1 MVADGRG
8 RGDARG
14 GAAGPGADGRPGAP
28 LLAVEGLVAGYG
40 RLPVLRGVDFGV
52 GAGEVVALLGANGSG
67 KSTALN
73 TISGFIRPM
82 EGRIRLAGEE
92 IGGRPPHW
100 TFRRGVVQVSQA
112 RDLFPDMSVEDN
124 LRLGAAVRGDA
135 RAGVER
141 AYRLFPRLAER
152 RRQTVRT
159 MSGGEQ
165 QMVAIG
171 RALAS
176 EPRLLLLDEPSGG
189 LAPVFVGEI
198 GQTVERLR
206 GEGITILLVEQ
217 NVRLALRVADRFVA
231 LRDGRV
237 LCEGPVRE
245 LTGGHEALVRRIYL

>member
-1 MVADGRG
+1 MDGS
-8 RGDARG
+8 D
-14 GAAGPGADGRPGAP
+14 PVLEVD
-28 LLAVEGLVAGYG
+28 GLVAGYG
-40 RLPVLRGVDFGV
+40 RVRVLRDVNFAV
-52 GAGEVVALLGANGSG
+52 GRGEVIALLGANGSG

-73 TISGFIRPM
+73 TISGFLRPM
-82 EGRIRLAGEE
+82 EGRIRLEGEE
-92 IGGRPPHW
+92 IGGRPPHQ

-135 RAGVER
+135 RTGLGRVYE
-141 AYRLFPRLAER
+141 LFPRLAER

-171 RALAS
+171 RALMG

-189 LAPVFVGEI
+189 LAPAFVAEI
-198 GQTVERLR
+198 GRTVERLKAAR
-206 GEGITILLVEQ
+206 TTMLMVEQ
-217 NVRLALRVADRFVA
+217 NVRLALAVADRFVA

-237 LCEGPVRE
+237 LVEGPVSE
-245 LTGGHEALVRRIYL
+245 LRGAYDELVRRIYL